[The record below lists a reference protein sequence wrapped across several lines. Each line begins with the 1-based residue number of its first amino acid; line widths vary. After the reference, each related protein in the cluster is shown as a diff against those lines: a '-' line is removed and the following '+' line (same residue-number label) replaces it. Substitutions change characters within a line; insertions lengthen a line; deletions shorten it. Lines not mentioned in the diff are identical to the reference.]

1 MERIGKSGTGRMR
14 SVTAMLAWFAAGMVG
29 GTVYAGA
36 PDIPSSLRLENAAI
50 TPRDD
55 QTATIAF
62 NISWEGSWRHEGNH
76 DAAWVF
82 FKVRAEGPSTGLG
95 AGSSEWQHVRLAADK
110 TMNPTGYRAGSGTPL
125 DLIVPDGAD
134 GFTGLFVRRA
144 EYGVGKVAA
153 TNVTVLWDLPAAKG
167 ITKDTKVEVRAFG
180 IEMVFIPEG
189 PFVLG
194 GGTATYHF
202 YMYTN
207 DTEQTLPYLVTGP
220 GAIPTGRKPGRLWA
234 SQALQPEDG
243 GEIPAAFPNG
253 YAAIYCMK
261 KCITGVQ
268 YADFLNTLPP
278 ALAESLHPPKA
289 QIACAKT
296 GTNITYKTTIDGDG
310 PFNSGGMA
318 WSNGASFAAWAGL
331 RPMSELEYEKI
342 TRGPR
347 MPGWDTDESLDHP
360 SYWLVTNMNGW
371 RNPIERPVTVAN
383 AVGRRFQGSHGLG
396 VPVVPADWPQ
406 ADAVGTGF
414 RGGTGISGNP
424 SYRRNTATVDTTAGI
439 NTCWRGVRTAPRE
452 AEQSSLQG
460 KAKGVGL

>member
-1 MERIGKSGTGRMR
+1 
-14 SVTAMLAWFAAGMVG
+14 MLAVACGLLLG
-29 GTVYAGA
+29 GGRAYAGA
-36 PDIPSSLRLENAAI
+36 PDLPSTLRLENAAI
-50 TPRDD
+50 IPRDD
-55 QTATIAF
+55 ATAAIAF
-62 NISWEGSWRHEGNH
+62 NIAWESSWRHEGNH

-82 FKVRAEGPSTGLG
+82 FKARPEGSTD
-95 AGSSEWQHVRLAADK
+95 WQHVRLAADK
-110 TMNPTGYRAGSGTPL
+110 TMNPTGYRSGSGTPL
-125 DLIVPDGAD
+125 ELFVPDGAD

-144 EYGVGKVAA
+144 EYGAGKVAA
-153 TNVTVLWDLPAAKG
+153 TGVTVVWDLTAARG

-189 PFVLG
+189 PYVLG

-234 SQALQPEDG
+234 NRDSQPEDG

-261 KCITGVQ
+261 KPITGVQ

-278 ALAESLHPPKA
+278 AQAETLFPPKA
-289 QIACAKT
+289 PVGRSGT
-296 GTNITYKTTIDGDG
+296 GTDVMYRGTTDADGRLLING
-310 PFNSGGMA
+310 LA
-318 WSNGASFAAWAGL
+318 WVNGVSFAAWAGL
-331 RPMSELEYEKI
+331 RPMTELEYEKI

-371 RNPIERPVTVAN
+371 RNPIERTVTVAN
-383 AVGRRFQGSHGLG
+383 ATGRGFKGSHGLG
-396 VPVVPADWPQ
+396 TPVLPADWPR
-406 ADAVGTGF
+406 ADAVGAGI
-414 RGGTGISGNP
+414 RGGFGISGNP
-424 SYRRNTATVDTTAGI
+424 SYRRAAALVDTEATHS
-439 NTCWRGVRTAPRE
+439 WRGVRSAP
-452 AEQSSLQG
+452 
-460 KAKGVGL
+460 KGVGL